1 MNRKY
6 LPEWLRNT
14 PPSNFIL
21 LVILP
26 LIFILFTSQPDF
38 KRAFIFIL
46 GIDDSALPIF
56 IAFLYIFFA
65 AIIGIVIGAQYLR
78 GKLSGPRTITLA
90 IIGLVV
96 HAVLLYIVAFQYD
109 ASSFINSVISST
121 IDRKTDAQNNPEEL
135 RLLADRYTLSDYGQS
150 VFQGYFKQAGRIYL
164 FAILP
169 ILTAIVLFVRRLNGV
184 TKTATW
190 IFIALSGLVAFYLLF
205 LADLRFASGLLV
217 TLRASL
223 WAYFFAGILGLI
235 WAGLL
240 ELKRGDRTLLYYLV
254 ATVALAALS
263 GFFFTRPQVDYK
275 LIGNLDGRV
284 AFVEGIPKRIADT
297 IRSGSYDSENEK
309 RINARAYSTVED
321 ALADLETNASVSAA
335 FVPAEL
341 APADANILWEST
353 FLETKSR
360 SPALIAATF
369 AALLFLLTL
378 ASWQSGLHPLASFA
392 QLFIDVVRG
401 VPMLVI
407 ILFVGFPLSSALKD
421 ASGGV
426 FDMPKMIRGIS
437 AIALGYS
444 AYMAEIFRAGIEAI
458 PKGQFEA
465 SRSLG
470 LSGWQ
475 TARFVIL
482 PQALKI
488 VIPPLGND
496 FIAMFKDTALLSV
509 LSIRDL
515 TQRMREFQAN
525 TFILFP
531 PYYTA
536 AIIYIYLTLGASSFL
551 KWIERK
557 TDTNER

>member
-6 LPEWLRNT
+6 LPEWLRQM

-21 LVILP
+21 LLILP
-26 LIFILFTSQPDF
+26 LIFILFSTAPNF
-38 KRAFIFIL
+38 KRAFVFIL
-46 GIDDSALPIF
+46 GIDDNALPIF
-56 IAFLYIFFA
+56 IAFLYFFFTA
-65 AIIGIVIGAQYLR
+65 LIGVVVAIQYLR
-78 GKLSGPRTITLA
+78 GKISGARAAIFAVIALA
-90 IIGLVV
+90 V
-96 HAVLLYIVAFQYD
+96 HAGLLYYVSFQYD
-109 ASSFINSVISST
+109 LTAILNSVFSST
-121 IDRKTDAQNNPEEL
+121 IDRKTDAQSNAEEF
-135 RLLADRYTLSDYGQS
+135 RLLVDRFTLSDYGQG
-150 VFQGYFKQAGRIYL
+150 VYKGYVQQGSRIYL

-169 ILTAIVLFVRRLNGV
+169 ILTAIILIIRRLNAV
-184 TKTATW
+184 TKSAAW
-190 IFIALSGLVAFYLLF
+190 IFLVLNFLVAFYLLF

-217 TLRASL
+217 TIRASL
-223 WAYFFAGILGLI
+223 WAYLFAGILGLI

-240 ELKRGDRTLLYYLV
+240 ELKRGERTLTYFV
-254 ATVALAALS
+254 IGTVVLAALS
-263 GFFFTRPQVDYK
+263 AFFFTRPQVDYK

-297 IRSGSYDSENEK
+297 IREGRYDDENDS
-309 RINARAYSTVED
+309 RINARAYPTVER
-321 ALADLETNASVSAA
+321 ALEDLQDNASVSAA
-335 FVPAEL
+335 FVPASL
-341 APADANILWEST
+341 APDDANVLWNST
-353 FLETKSR
+353 FLEDR
-360 SPALIAATF
+360 FRGPALIALTF
-369 AALLFLLTL
+369 ASLLVLLSL
-378 ASWQSGLHPLASFA
+378 ASWQSGLHPLAAFA

-475 TARFVIL
+475 TARYVIL

-557 TDTNER
+557 TDTDER

>member
-1 MNRKY
+1 MNRNS
-6 LPEWLRNT
+6 LPEWLRNM

-21 LVILP
+21 LLILP
-26 LIFILFTSQPDF
+26 LIFLLFTSVPNF
-38 KRAFIFIL
+38 TKAFIFIL
-46 GIDDSALPIF
+46 GIDDGALPIF
-56 IAFLYIFFA
+56 IAFLYLFFA
-65 AIIGIVIGAQYLR
+65 ALIGTVIAVQYLR
-78 GKLSGPRTITLA
+78 GKLAGGRAIVLTL
-90 IIGLVV
+90 IGLAV
-96 HAVLLYIVAFQYD
+96 HAVMLYYVSFQYD
-109 ASSFINSVISST
+109 LTDFLNSVISST
-121 IDRKTDAQNNPEEL
+121 IDRKSDARNNPEEL
-135 RLLADRYTLSDYGQS
+135 RLLVDRFTLSDYGQGLYK
-150 VFQGYFKQAGRIYL
+150 GYLEQASRIYL
-164 FAILP
+164 FGILP
-169 ILTAIVLFVRRLNGV
+169 VLAAIVLFFRQLNPF
-184 TKTATW
+184 TKTAGW
-190 IFIALSGLVAFYLLF
+190 IFFALNFAAAFYLLF

-217 TLRASL
+217 TIRASL
-223 WAYFFAGILGLI
+223 WAYLFAAILGLI

-240 ELKRGDRTLLYYLV
+240 ELKRGERTLSYFLIG
-254 ATVALAALS
+254 TVLLAAIS
-263 GFFFTRPQVDYK
+263 GFFFTRPQVDYN

-284 AFVEGIPKRIADT
+284 AIVEGIPQRIANY
-297 IRSGSYDSENEK
+297 IRDGSYDTESDE
-309 RINARAYSTVED
+309 RINARAYPTVER
-321 ALADLETNASVSAA
+321 AFEDLETNDSVSAA
-335 FVPAEL
+335 FVPASL
-341 APADANILWEST
+341 TPADANILWEST
-353 FLETKSR
+353 YLEDR
-360 SPALIAATF
+360 FRGPALIALTF
-369 AALLFLLTL
+369 ASLLLLLTL
-378 ASWQSGLHPLASFA
+378 ASWQSGLHPLAAFA

-475 TARFVIL
+475 TARYVIL

-551 KWIERK
+551 KWVERK
-557 TDTNER
+557 TDTEER

>member
-1 MNRKY
+1 M
-6 LPEWLRNT
+6 

-21 LVILP
+21 LLILP
-26 LIFILFTSQPDF
+26 LIFLLFTSVPNF
-38 KRAFIFIL
+38 TKAFIFIL
-46 GIDDSALPIF
+46 GIDDGALPIF
-56 IAFLYIFFA
+56 IAFLYLFFA
-65 AIIGIVIGAQYLR
+65 ALIGTVIAVQYLR
-78 GKLSGPRTITLA
+78 GKLAGGRAIVLTL
-90 IIGLVV
+90 IGLAV
-96 HAVLLYIVAFQYD
+96 HAVMLYYVSFQYD
-109 ASSFINSVISST
+109 LTDFLNSVISST
-121 IDRKTDAQNNPEEL
+121 IDRKSDARNNPEEL
-135 RLLADRYTLSDYGQS
+135 RLLVDRFTLSDYA
-150 VFQGYFKQAGRIYL
+150 QGLYKGYLEQASRIYL
-164 FAILP
+164 FGILP
-169 ILTAIVLFVRRLNGV
+169 VLAAIVLFFRQLNPF
-184 TKTATW
+184 TKTAGW
-190 IFIALSGLVAFYLLF
+190 IFFALNFAAAFYLLF

-217 TLRASL
+217 TIRASL
-223 WAYFFAGILGLI
+223 WAYLFAAILGLI

-240 ELKRGDRTLLYYLV
+240 ELKRGERTLSYFLIG
-254 ATVALAALS
+254 TVLLAAIS
-263 GFFFTRPQVDYK
+263 GFFFTRPQVDYN

-284 AFVEGIPKRIADT
+284 AIVEGIPQRIANY
-297 IRSGSYDSENEK
+297 IRDGSYDTESDE
-309 RINARAYSTVED
+309 RINARAYPTVER
-321 ALADLETNASVSAA
+321 ALEDLETNDSVSAA
-335 FVPAEL
+335 FVPASL
-341 APADANILWEST
+341 TPADANILWEST
-353 FLETKSR
+353 YLEDR
-360 SPALIAATF
+360 FRGPALIALTF
-369 AALLFLLTL
+369 ASLLLLLTL
-378 ASWQSGLHPLASFA
+378 ASWQSGLHPLAAFA

-475 TARFVIL
+475 TARYVIL

-551 KWIERK
+551 KWVERK
-557 TDTNER
+557 TDTDER